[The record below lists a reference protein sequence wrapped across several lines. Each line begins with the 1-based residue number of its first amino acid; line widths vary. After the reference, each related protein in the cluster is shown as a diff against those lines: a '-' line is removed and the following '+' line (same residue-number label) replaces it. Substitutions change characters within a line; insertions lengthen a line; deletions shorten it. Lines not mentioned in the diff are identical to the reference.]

1 MSEEPRQGEDGV
13 VVPLDRINPDTL
25 RNLVMEFVTR
35 DWSEL
40 TDAGTASEKKV
51 EQVLRQ
57 LKAGQIVVVFDL
69 TTGSCNI
76 VPRDSLPHAMKEKE
90 DV

>member
-1 MSEEPRQGEDGV
+1 MKEMSEEKKPGEDGV

-25 RNLVMEFVTR
+25 RNLVVEFVTR

-40 TDAGTASEKKV
+40 TDAGTALDHKV
-51 EQVLRQ
+51 EQVIRQ

-76 VPRDSLPHAMKEKE
+76 VPRDSLPHAMMER
-90 DV
+90 